1 MASRNSD
8 YASCIALVCITALV
22 CALEVVGVSVAV
34 FRAGCVLTLNSDP
47 LVAKCRNL
55 SALFCNILVAICI
68 ELVDVAS
75 IALSGAGS
83 FNSVFGH
90 GISRNIRNLL
100 AAISYAANA
109 ALNGIGFA
117 VVRLAI
123 FVNAGQLAISNDSH
137 LCSMCAVQ
145 CFIFCTMEDVIAVGA
160 DIIASIASAINNVT
174 VFVLIYV
181 NDSAGIFF
189 SNSCSMECLNSGLQ
203 DSAILKLSFLG
214 NCNKSIL
221 VSMIYISCSEHQSNF
236 SNASKVFLRS
246 LEVVA
251 INQLGRHLC
260 TVNEYRLTAV
270 LADSIAPAIILA
282 GRCLNDLKGVVV
294 VAKCGLH
301 LYGILTI
308 RLTAIAAVSNGNAG
322 KLTACCYDFLS
333 YGVLAN
339 LASVSVLCELNYFNI
354 ISFAVIAEH
363 DFDAGLLCSC
373 IFLDADNNAISM
385 AAISRCCQS
394 SSRNQ
399 SCDHE
404 NSHQHAQQSLF
415 HFLLFTSV

>member
-1 MASRNSD
+1 
-8 YASCIALVCITALV
+8 
-22 CALEVVGVSVAV
+22 
-34 FRAGCVLTLNSDP
+34 
-47 LVAKCRNL
+47 
-55 SALFCNILVAICI
+55 
-68 ELVDVAS
+68 
-75 IALSGAGS
+75 
-83 FNSVFGH
+83 
-90 GISRNIRNLL
+90 
-100 AAISYAANA
+100 
-109 ALNGIGFA
+109 
-117 VVRLAI
+117 
-123 FVNAGQLAISNDSH
+123 
-137 LCSMCAVQ
+137 MCAVQ
-145 CFIFCTMEDVIAVGA
+145 CFIFCTLEDVIAVGA
-160 DIIASIASAINNVT
+160 DIIASIASAINSDT

-251 INQLGRHLC
+251 INQVGRHVC

-282 GRCLNDLKGVVV
+282 GGSLDYFESIIVVTKCSRPLNSIITIK
-294 VAKCGLH
+294 
-301 LYGILTI
+301 LTTI
-308 RLTAIAAVSNGNAG
+308 SAVSNGEAG
-322 KLTACCYDFLS
+322 EFAACSNDFFR
-333 YGVLAN
+333 YRVLALFASISVFCKLCHFDSLGIAILADYN
-339 LASVSVLCELNYFNI
+339 L
-354 ISFAVIAEH
+354 
-363 DFDAGLLCSC
+363 DARLLSSC

-385 AAISRCCQS
+385 VAISRCCQS
-394 SSRNQ
+394 GSRNQ
-399 SCDHE
+399 RCDHE